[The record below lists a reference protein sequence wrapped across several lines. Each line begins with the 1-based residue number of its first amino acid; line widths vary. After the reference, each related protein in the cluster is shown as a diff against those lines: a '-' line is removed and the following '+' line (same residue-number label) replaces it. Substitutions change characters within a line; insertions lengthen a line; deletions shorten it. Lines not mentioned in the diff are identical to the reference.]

1 MALVMG
7 RQWLQIVGAISMGVY
22 DNMFRIQYLLR
33 NKVDGNRRLCMCA
46 TMVAR
51 YFLSEHEVW
60 EFESLDPT
68 CLV

>member
-7 RQWLQIVGAISMGVY
+7 RQWLQIVGVISMGVY

-33 NKVDGNRRLCMCA
+33 NKVDGNSRLCMCA

-51 YFLSEHEVW
+51 YFHSEHEVW